1 MTPRLIFDPSE
12 FGRMRVACFMSGSGT
27 NVTKIIEYE
36 HELRNKFGNCPF
48 ETVVIFTDNEGSKA
62 QILSERFG
70 LPCVCRDIL
79 EFYKAR
85 GHDTKHD
92 LSLRPEYDTETVGF
106 LVKYRAHAIA
116 LCGYM
121 SILTHPLLKGFGD
134 RIFNVHP
141 ADLSLRRENGTRKY
155 VGAHAVL
162 DAILGGEKLLYSTT
176 HIVREEVDHG
186 EILMR
191 SMPIPVSYPR
201 GMTPQELGKPENR
214 AKLEEMARFHQ
225 EQLKEKGDW
234 FIYPLTLR
242 MISEGRYGIDP
253 SGNIYVDG
261 KLMPFGYRL

>member
-1 MTPRLIFDPSE
+1 
-12 FGRMRVACFMSGSGT
+12 
-27 NVTKIIEYE
+27 
-36 HELRNKFGNCPF
+36 
-48 ETVVIFTDNEGSKA
+48 VVIFTDNKGSKA
-62 QILSERFG
+62 PILSERFA
-70 LPCVCRDIL
+70 LPFVCRDIL
-79 EFYKAR
+79 EFYRAR

-92 LSLRPEYDTETVGF
+92 LSLRPEYDSETVDH
-106 LVKYRAHAIA
+106 LLKYRAHAIA

-176 HIVREEVDHG
+176 HIVREEVDQG

-191 SMPIPVSYPR
+191 SMPIPVSCPQ
-201 GMTPQELGKPENR
+201 GMTPQELAKPENR
-214 AKLEEMARFHQ
+214 EKAEEMARFHQ

-234 FIYPLTLR
+234 IIYPLTLR
-242 MISEGRYGIDP
+242 MVSEGRFGIDP